1 MKFNVNQQDLQQAL
15 NYCQG
20 VIEKR
25 STLPILSNILL
36 DVSNSKLIITATDL
50 DLIFVHQLNNIEVL
64 EEGKTTT
71 TSSIMYDIVRK
82 FSSGKK
88 INLSL
93 TDISK
98 LQVESEKSIFNLN
111 CISATEFPLTD
122 ENFNENEFVIKS
134 KQLLKLLNKCKFSV
148 SNDETRH
155 YLSGIYF
162 HQTEVEDKNYLTAVA
177 TDSHRM
183 SISKIRLDQK
193 IDFEPIILP
202 KKTIFQ
208 LCSLLDSYDGD
219 VKVSNL
225 KSKIKFEL
233 NNSILISKLIDGK
246 FPNYIQ
252 VIPKNNQKKLEID
265 LKLFLNSVD
274 RVASVSLDKKDGVKF
289 NLSKD
294 ILDLS
299 VNNTNSGDGK
309 ETLNVKFDH
318 DLEISIEADQSYG
331 NGFLLPLGPLREL
344 PSRLNQ
350 VDFKVYHTYTERNQ
364 NYTMKYVIDELENPY
379 HGVSI
384 KLCKWANE
392 KVIHAISAIGSPK
405 RFYNL
410 LEQSGFILANTTSLL
425 DHEHIPRSYFEETK
439 ESTIFIT
446 EKDATKLKNYSNP
459 KIWVVKVKMVLNKP
473 INKLIEEKIA
483 PLVKPVC

>member
-1 MKFNVNQQDLQQAL
+1 MKFNINQQDLQQAL

-36 DVSNSKLIITATDL
+36 DASNSKLTITATDL
-50 DLIFVHQLNNIEVL
+50 DLIFIHQLNNVEIL

-71 TSSIMYDIVRK
+71 TSSIMYDIIRK
-82 FSSGKK
+82 FNSGKK
-88 INLSL
+88 INISL

-98 LQVESEKSIFNLN
+98 LQLESEKSIFNLN

-122 ENFNENEFVIKS
+122 ENFNQNEFIIKS

-183 SISKIRLDQK
+183 SISKIRLEEK
-193 IDFEPIILP
+193 IDFDPIILP

-219 VKVSNL
+219 VKVSNV

-289 NLSKD
+289 NLYKD
-294 ILDLS
+294 TLDLS

-318 DLEISIEADQSYG
+318 ELEISF
-331 NGFLLPLGPLREL
+331 N
-344 PSRLNQ
+344 SRYL
-350 VDFKVYHTYTERNQ
+350 
-364 NYTMKYVIDELENPY
+364 IDVASQLDGDRVEIFFNDT
-379 HGVSI
+379 
-384 KLCKWANE
+384 
-392 KVIHAISAIGSPK
+392 GSPALIK
-405 RFYNL
+405 DPGDFD
-410 LEQSGFILANTTSLL
+410 S
-425 DHEHIPRSYFEETK
+425 
-439 ESTIFIT
+439 IF
-446 EKDATKLKNYSNP
+446 
-459 KIWVVKVKMVLNKP
+459 VVMPMKG
-473 INKLIEEKIA
+473 
-483 PLVKPVC
+483 

>member
-1 MKFNVNQQDLQQAL
+1 MKFSVNQQDLQQAL

-36 DVSNSKLIITATDL
+36 DVQNSRLTLTATDL
-50 DLIFVHQLNNIEVL
+50 DLIFIHQIQNIEIL

-88 INLSL
+88 INLTL
-93 TDISK
+93 NDKNK
-98 LQVESEKSIFNLN
+98 LHLESEKSVFNLN
-111 CISATEFPLTD
+111 CISASEFPITD
-122 ENFNENEFVIKS
+122 EDFNQNQFIIKS

-162 HQTEVEDKNYLTAVA
+162 HQTDFEDKNYLTAVA

-183 SISKIRLDQK
+183 SISKIRLEEK
-193 IDFEPIILP
+193 IEFEPIILP
-202 KKTIFQ
+202 KKTIYQ
-208 LCSLLDSYDGD
+208 LCALLDGYDGD
-219 VKVSNL
+219 VKISNV

-233 NNSILISKLIDGK
+233 ANSVLISKLIDGK

-265 LKLFLNSVD
+265 LKLFLDSVD

-289 NLSKD
+289 SLTQNTLN
-294 ILDLS
+294 LS

-309 ETLNVKFDH
+309 ETINVKFEH
-318 DLEISIEADQSYG
+318 DLEISFNSRYLIDVASQLDGDKIELFFND
-331 NGFLLPLGPLREL
+331 
-344 PSRLNQ
+344 
-350 VDFKVYHTYTERNQ
+350 
-364 NYTMKYVIDELENPY
+364 M
-379 HGVSI
+379 
-384 KLCKWANE
+384 
-392 KVIHAISAIGSPK
+392 GSPALIK
-405 RFYNL
+405 DPSDFD
-410 LEQSGFILANTTSLL
+410 S
-425 DHEHIPRSYFEETK
+425 
-439 ESTIFIT
+439 IF
-446 EKDATKLKNYSNP
+446 
-459 KIWVVKVKMVLNKP
+459 VVMPMK
-473 INKLIEEKIA
+473 A
-483 PLVKPVC
+483 

>member
-36 DVSNSKLIITATDL
+36 EVQSSKLTITATDL
-50 DLIFVHQLNNIEVL
+50 DLIFIHKINNVEVL
-64 EEGKTTT
+64 QEGKTTT
-71 TSSIMYDIVRK
+71 TSSIMYDIIRK

-88 INLSL
+88 INLTL
-93 TDISK
+93 NETNK
-98 LQVESEKSIFNLN
+98 LHLESEKSVFNLN
-111 CISATEFPLTD
+111 CINASEFPLTD
-122 ENFNENEFVIKS
+122 EDFNQNQFTIKS

-162 HQTEVEDKNYLTAVA
+162 HQTEIEEKNYLTAAA

-183 SISKIRLDQK
+183 SISKIRLDNK
-193 IDFEPIILP
+193 IEFDPIIMP

-208 LCSLLDSYDGD
+208 LCSLLETYDGD
-219 VKVSNL
+219 VKISNV

-233 NNSILISKLIDGK
+233 NDSILISKLIDGK

-265 LKLFLNSVD
+265 LKIFLDSVD

-289 NLSKD
+289 SLSKD
-294 ILDLS
+294 TLNLS

-309 ETLNVKFDH
+309 ETLLAKFDH
-318 DLEISIEADQSYG
+318 DLEVSFNSRYLIDVASQIDGDKIEIFFNDS
-331 NGFLLPLGPLREL
+331 
-344 PSRLNQ
+344 
-350 VDFKVYHTYTERNQ
+350 
-364 NYTMKYVIDELENPY
+364 
-379 HGVSI
+379 
-384 KLCKWANE
+384 
-392 KVIHAISAIGSPK
+392 GSPALIK
-405 RFYNL
+405 DPGDFD
-410 LEQSGFILANTTSLL
+410 SIFVVM
-425 DHEHIPRSYFEETK
+425 PTK
-439 ESTIFIT
+439 G
-446 EKDATKLKNYSNP
+446 
-459 KIWVVKVKMVLNKP
+459 
-473 INKLIEEKIA
+473 
-483 PLVKPVC
+483 

>member
-1 MKFNVNQQDLQQAL
+1 MKFNVNQQELQQAL

-36 DVSNSKLIITATDL
+36 DASNSKLTITATDL
-50 DLIFVHQLNNIEVL
+50 DLIFIHQLNNVEIL

-71 TSSIMYDIVRK
+71 TSSIMYDIIRK
-82 FSSGKK
+82 FNSGKK

-111 CISATEFPLTD
+111 CINATEFPLTD
-122 ENFNENEFVIKS
+122 ENFDQNEFIIKS

-162 HQTEVEDKNYLTAVA
+162 HQTEVEDKNYLSAVA

-183 SISKIRLDQK
+183 SISKIRLDEK
-193 IDFEPIILP
+193 IEFDPIILP

-219 VKVSNL
+219 VKISNM

-252 VIPKNNQKKLEID
+252 VIPKNNQKKLETD

-289 NLSKD
+289 SLSKD
-294 ILDLS
+294 TLDLS

-309 ETLNVKFDH
+309 ETLTVKFDH
-318 DLEISIEADQSYG
+318 DLEISF
-331 NGFLLPLGPLREL
+331 N
-344 PSRLNQ
+344 SRYL
-350 VDFKVYHTYTERNQ
+350 
-364 NYTMKYVIDELENPY
+364 IDVASQLDGDRVEIFFNDT
-379 HGVSI
+379 
-384 KLCKWANE
+384 
-392 KVIHAISAIGSPK
+392 GSPALIK
-405 RFYNL
+405 DPGDFD
-410 LEQSGFILANTTSLL
+410 S
-425 DHEHIPRSYFEETK
+425 
-439 ESTIFIT
+439 IF
-446 EKDATKLKNYSNP
+446 
-459 KIWVVKVKMVLNKP
+459 VVMPMKG
-473 INKLIEEKIA
+473 
-483 PLVKPVC
+483 